1 MLCGASANA
10 FALLHKTASTLTN
23 SCTNLHT
30 IDNEI
35 FPQNDLFLS
44 FPLQLQILYCITV
57 VLLLLLLLLLL
68 LFVALYC
75 IIIALF

>member
-1 MLCGASANA
+1 MLYGASTNA
-10 FALLHKTASTLTN
+10 FTLLHKTASTLTN

-44 FPLQLQILYCITV
+44 FPLQLKILHSIAV
-57 VLLLLLLLLLL
+57 VLLLLLLL

>member
-10 FALLHKTASTLTN
+10 FTLLHKTPSTLTN

-35 FPQNDLFLS
+35 FPQNDLFLP
-44 FPLQLQILYCITV
+44 FPLQLKILYSITV
-57 VLLLLLLLLLL
+57 VLLLLLLLM
-68 LFVALYC
+68 LFVVLYC
-75 IIIALF
+75 VIIALF